1 LSENKSIILASF
13 IVFLCAAFSFF
24 YIDQV
29 LALYF
34 HNFHHSWIIAIFN
47 YITKLGDSLYSLV
60 LLSILFLLYRRQK
73 PLLSQKMLYLFATV
87 VLSGLIVDV
96 IKVIVS
102 RLRPNMFFEHDMY
115 GFVWFKMGYE
125 FNSLPSGHSAT
136 AFALCI
142 GLSLLFP
149 RYKYLYILIAL
160 LVVMSRVVLTC
171 HYLSDI
177 LLGSL
182 FGWLTALIMYR
193 KYFIRSL
200 IQRPAMS

>member
-1 LSENKSIILASF
+1 LSENKSIILTSLF
-13 IVFLCAAFSFF
+13 VFLCAAFSFF

-34 HNFHHSWIIAIFN
+34 HNLHNSWIITIFH

-60 LLSILFLLYRRQK
+60 LLSILFLFYRRQK
-73 PLLSQKMLYLFATV
+73 PLFSQKMLYLLSIII
-87 VLSGLIVDV
+87 LSGLVVDI
-96 IKVIVS
+96 IKIIVS
-102 RLRPNMFFEHDMY
+102 RVRPAMLFEHDMY
-115 GFVWFKMGYE
+115 GFVWFKLGYE

-149 RYKYLYILIAL
+149 RYKYLFILIAL

-182 FGWLTALIMYR
+182 FGWLTALIIYR
-193 KYFIRSL
+193 KYFTPSL
-200 IQRPAMS
+200 IQHPVMS